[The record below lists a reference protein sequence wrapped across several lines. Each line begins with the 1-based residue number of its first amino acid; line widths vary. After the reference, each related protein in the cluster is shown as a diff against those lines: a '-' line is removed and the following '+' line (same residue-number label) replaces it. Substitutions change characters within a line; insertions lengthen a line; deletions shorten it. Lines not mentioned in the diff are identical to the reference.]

1 MQQRT
6 KAILSGI
13 SLAIFSILMIGLML
27 WLFSLQLESQLEA
40 IYSGRQL
47 IVISGSDAYAP
58 GIVVFLVVLLLFSIR
73 STFYLIRSKQPSVK
87 GQRFVKAFSTAMLVS
102 FAFVFIF
109 NYLINSYFESKVAEK
124 GYQPCPATTLLFT
137 RVTYSAWTLN
147 PALCYDADVKR
158 IVQRGGWS
166 ESKEVEQMLQ
176 QRQRQQEARRQFL
189 LQEEKI
195 KQQRAQRAAEAE
207 QN

>member
-1 MQQRT
+1 MRL
-6 KAILSGI
+6 K
-13 SLAIFSILMIGLML
+13 
-27 WLFSLQLESQLEA
+27 
-40 IYSGRQL
+40 
-47 IVISGSDAYAP
+47 P
-58 GIVVFLVVLLLFSIR
+58 
-73 STFYLIRSKQPSVK
+73 
-87 GQRFVKAFSTAMLVS
+87 
-102 FAFVFIF
+102 
-109 NYLINSYFESKVAEK
+109 NYLINSYFEFKVAEK

-189 LQEEKI
+189 LQEEQLN
-195 KQQRAQRAAEAE
+195 QQRLQRAAESK
-207 QN
+207 